1 MPSLNARLF
10 AFFLRSTG
18 FVRRSF
24 SGGPALDMAIAT
36 ARAAPAQLPTAKQRA
51 RLDIREES
59 FDGRPVWHIAPKGQ
73 SGQGRVLL
81 YFHGGGYI
89 YAASNFHWSF
99 LCHLAEKHGV
109 TIIAPLYPLAPEHD
123 ATRITQFALDVYR
136 DVLTRHK
143 ATDIVMG
150 GDSAGGGLTAATLMA
165 ARDAGV
171 PLPAKALLICPWLNA
186 EPDHPDQVEIEP
198 RDAILTRSGIR
209 DAGQRYAGKLSVQDP
224 RVSPIYGNWQGLPE
238 MLMFAGGDDIL
249 VADARALKA
258 KLPSISYV
266 EAAGMIHDW
275 PIFTFAESRAAQAH
289 MAEFIKS

>member
-10 AFFLRSTG
+10 AFVLRSTG
-18 FVRRSF
+18 FVRRNF
-24 SGGPALDMAIAT
+24 SGGAALDMAIAT

-59 FDGRPVWHIAPKGQ
+59 FEGRPVWHIAPKDQ
-73 SGQGRVLL
+73 ANSRVLL

-89 YAASNFHWSF
+89 YAASNFHWAF

-109 TIIAPLYPLAPEHD
+109 SIIAPLYPLAPEHD
-123 ATRITQFALDVYR
+123 ATAITQFAFNLYR
-136 DVLTRHK
+136 DVLTRHQ
-143 ATDIVMG
+143 AADVVMG

-165 ARDAGV
+165 ARDAGLA
-171 PLPAKALLICPWLNA
+171 LPRKALLICPWLNA
-186 EPDHPDQVEIEP
+186 EPDHPDQLLIEP

-209 DAGQRYAGKLSVQDP
+209 DAGRRYAGSLPVQDP
-224 RVSPIYGNWQGLPE
+224 RVSPIHGNWDGLPE

-258 KLPSISYV
+258 KLPSIAYQ
-266 EAAGMIHDW
+266 EAGSMIHDW
-275 PIFTFAESRAAQAH
+275 PIFTFAESRAAQAQ
-289 MAEFIKS
+289 MAAFIQS